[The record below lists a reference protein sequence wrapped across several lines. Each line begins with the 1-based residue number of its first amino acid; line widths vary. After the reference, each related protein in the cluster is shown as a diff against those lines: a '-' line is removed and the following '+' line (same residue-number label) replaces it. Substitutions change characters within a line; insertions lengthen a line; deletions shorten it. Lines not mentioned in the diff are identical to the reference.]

1 MKIGEKLKYL
11 RKQKK
16 LTQNELAKLI
26 NIGQSTYAHWEKDE
40 RIPRKENFEKL
51 AELYEIEVSELF
63 EDVDN
68 LEKETQ
74 NNIFDSIIL
83 EIAKKGLLDADTPFA
98 DLPANIQQIIIG
110 AADAQR
116 TKILKSQAD

>member
-1 MKIGEKLKYL
+1 MKIGEKLKHL
-11 RKQKK
+11 RKQKD
-16 LTQNELAKLI
+16 LTQKELAHMI

-63 EDVDN
+63 KDVDN
-68 LEKETQ
+68 LEKETE

-116 TKILKSQAD
+116 TKILKSQVD